1 MSYLWLPMGDTWVR
15 EVSYNYSSN
24 KFVRHVRGWI
34 THTPPL
40 ASLGGVKEKKK
51 RVIGRHPVLWVEEI
65 RVK

>member
-34 THTPPL
+34 TLTPRRHL
-40 ASLGGVKEKKK
+40 WGVGEKIKS
-51 RVIGRHPVLWVEEI
+51 VA
-65 RVK
+65 